1 MPEIRSDDRV
11 LSLAI
16 PAPREAA
23 ALGRLL
29 MTGCFVAIGSADE
42 VDEAR
47 RVHSDFDNVMFIA
60 ATPDHIPWHDAF
72 FTKILI
78 PPQLQALLPSIQ
90 NELLRV
96 LAPSGEIVLAAENA

>member
-16 PAPREAA
+16 PAPNEAA
-23 ALGRLL
+23 AFGRLL
-29 MTGCFVAIGSADE
+29 MTGCLVAIGSTDE
-42 VDEAR
+42 VNEAR
-47 RVHSDFDNVMFIA
+47 RVHSEFDNLMFIA
-60 ATPDHIPWHDAF
+60 ATPDHIPWSDAF

-78 PPQLQALLPSIQ
+78 PPQLQVLLPSIQ

-96 LAPSGEIVLAAENA
+96 LAPGGEIVSSAEQA

>member
-1 MPEIRSDDRV
+1 MPEFRSDDRI

-16 PAPREAA
+16 PAPNEAA

-29 MTGCFVAIGSADE
+29 MTGCLVAIGSADE

-47 RVHSDFDNVMFIA
+47 RALSEFDNLMFIA
-60 ATPDHIPWHDAF
+60 ATPDHIPWRDAF

-78 PPQLQALLPSIQ
+78 PPHLQSLLPSIQ

-96 LAPSGEIVLAAENA
+96 LAPGGEMVPAAEEA

>member
-1 MPEIRSDDRV
+1 MPEFRSDDRV

-16 PAPREAA
+16 PAPNDAA

-29 MTGCFVAIGSADE
+29 MTGCLVAIGSADE

-47 RVHSDFDNVMFIA
+47 RALSEFDNLMFIA
-60 ATPDHIPWHDAF
+60 ATPDHIPWRDAF

-78 PPQLQALLPSIQ
+78 PPQLQPLLPSLQ

-96 LAPSGEIVLAAENA
+96 LAPGGEVVSAAENA

>member
-29 MTGCFVAIGSADE
+29 MAGCFVAIGSADE

-47 RVHSDFDNVMFIA
+47 RVHSEFDNLMFIA
-60 ATPDHIPWHDAF
+60 ATPDHIPWRDAF

-78 PPQLQALLPSIQ
+78 PPQLQPLLPSLQ

-96 LAPSGEIVLAAENA
+96 LAPGGEVVSSAENA

>member
-1 MPEIRSDDRV
+1 MPAFRSDDRV
-11 LSLAI
+11 LSLAV
-16 PAPREAA
+16 PAPNEAA

-47 RVHSDFDNVMFIA
+47 RALSEFENLMFIA
-60 ATPDHIPWHDAF
+60 ATPDHIPWRDAF
-72 FTKILI
+72 FTKVLI
-78 PPQLQALLPSIQ
+78 PPQYQPLLPSIQ

-96 LAPSGEIVLAAENA
+96 LAPGGEIVPAEEKS

>member
-1 MPEIRSDDRV
+1 MPEFRSDDRV

-16 PAPREAA
+16 PAPNEAA

-29 MTGCFVAIGSADE
+29 LAGCLVAIGPADE

-47 RVHSDFDNVMFIA
+47 RALSEFDNLMFIA
-60 ATPDHIPWHDAF
+60 ATPDHIPWREAF

-78 PPQLQALLPSIQ
+78 PPQLQPLLPGIQ

-96 LAPSGEIVLAAENA
+96 LAPGGELVPSVEQA

>member
-1 MPEIRSDDRV
+1 MPEFRSDDRV

-16 PAPREAA
+16 PAPQEAA

-29 MTGCFVAIGSADE
+29 MSGCFVAIGSADE

-47 RVHSDFDNVMFIA
+47 RVHSEFDNLMFIA
-60 ATPDHIPWHDAF
+60 ATPDHIPWRDAF

-78 PPQLQALLPSIQ
+78 PPQLQSLLPSLQ
-90 NELLRV
+90 NELLRI
-96 LAPSGEIVLAAENA
+96 LAPGGEIVSSAEEA